1 MRDCKLLFTFWFWN
15 RTCRLKGYVKS
26 KKIGKVNVNYGNLSD
41 LYGSVSI
48 WCNWMSPITVK
59 KKVTQ
64 NRSILMIDLHQF
76 SFHVG
81 EHLAIIASQR
91 GKTRIDYSLGK
102 IQRQQNR
109 KNYIRKN
116 EIGYGWSKVWHVFQ
130 LNNLENVRRDISKV
144 S

>member
-1 MRDCKLLFTFWFWN
+1 MLTRAISLIYTVLFRSDVTG
-15 RTCRLKGYVKS
+15 CLQS
-26 KKIGKVNVNYGNLSD
+26 LS
-41 LYGSVSI
+41 
-48 WCNWMSPITVK
+48 

-81 EHLAIIASQR
+81 EHLAITASQR

-116 EIGYGWSKVWHVFQ
+116 EIGYG
-130 LNNLENVRRDISKV
+130 
-144 S
+144 

>member
-1 MRDCKLLFTFWFWN
+1 
-15 RTCRLKGYVKS
+15 
-26 KKIGKVNVNYGNLSD
+26 
-41 LYGSVSI
+41 
-48 WCNWMSPITVK
+48 
-59 KKVTQ
+59 
-64 NRSILMIDLHQF
+64 MIDLHQF

-116 EIGYGWSKVWHVFQ
+116 EIGYGSSKV
-130 LNNLENVRRDISKV
+130 
-144 S
+144 